1 MSTVVDQLV
10 DMGFERARAE
20 YAYAK
25 TGNGALEAVMD
36 WLINHEGEE
45 IPPLGDD
52 AGANAEEKQ
61 TGEHAGAELTE
72 MTPGSYKCNE

>member
-25 TGNGALEAVMD
+25 TGSGTLEAVS
-36 WLINHEGEE
+36 LEE
-45 IPPLGDD
+45 QLFAAFETGM
-52 AGANAEEKQ
+52 EKSVFVRLWI
-61 TGEHAGAELTE
+61 G
-72 MTPGSYKCNE
+72 